1 MFTSA
6 WHLNSVY
13 PKIKQ
18 QKLQHRMQGA
28 DLQMCS
34 LVLLHEL
41 ALRAL
46 SPVQGEQLWL
56 TLGVVGLREKQG
68 GSVVVPTLHGHSGFQ
83 GGC

>member
-1 MFTSA
+1 
-6 WHLNSVY
+6 
-13 PKIKQ
+13 
-18 QKLQHRMQGA
+18 
-28 DLQMCS
+28 MCS

-46 SPVQGEQLWL
+46 SPVQEEQLWL